1 LKSSQRGRLLS
12 QQEKEKQLRRL
23 VTEMRMMEG
32 SVEVLNQRLQLLT
45 ASISELRLAQ
55 GSLRDLKDIE
65 SGNPLLVPVG
75 GGVFMDAQLGDISK
89 VVVGIGADIS
99 VEMDYGEAV
108 EEIGERLQEMEQAQG
123 AVQQQLGQILAQ
135 LESHQGMAERL
146 SMEIQNAFQ
155 GAQ

>member
-1 LKSSQRGRLLS
+1 LS

-32 SVEVLNQRLQLLT
+32 SVDALNQRLQFLT

-55 GSLRDLKDIE
+55 GSLKDLKGIK

-89 VVVGIGADIS
+89 VVVGIGADVS
-99 VEMDYGEAV
+99 VEIDYDEAF
-108 EEIGERLQEMEQAQG
+108 EEIGERLQEVEQAQG

-155 GAQ
+155 GA